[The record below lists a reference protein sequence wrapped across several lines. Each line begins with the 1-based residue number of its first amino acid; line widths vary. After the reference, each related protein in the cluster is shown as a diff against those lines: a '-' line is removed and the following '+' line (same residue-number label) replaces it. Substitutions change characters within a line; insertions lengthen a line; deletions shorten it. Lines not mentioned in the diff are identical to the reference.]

1 MDRPIKYPSTPHWPE
16 SEKVHRDDTYHLDP
30 EFFVGRDVVITEK
43 LDGGN
48 TCLHRGEV
56 YARSVT
62 SPSHDGWMAM
72 VRKHHGWKTND
83 RSIFSFYGEDLYG
96 IHSIEYDPLW
106 EEDTYRL
113 FAIRDAQ
120 GRFLDWDA
128 VVALA
133 IQYTFLTVP
142 VCFLG
147 AFQSMGDITEWFKD
161 NRPSASSLGPER
173 EGFVMRT
180 VDGFDGA
187 DFPTHV
193 CKYVRKNHVQT
204 DQHWRVNWKPC
215 QLKRGK

>member
-48 TCLHRGEV
+48 TCLHGGEV

-72 VRKHHGWKTND
+72 VRKHHGWKTRPGNK
-83 RSIFSFYGEDLYG
+83 FSFYGEDLYG

-113 FAIRDAQ
+113 FAVRDAQ
-120 GRFLDWDA
+120 GGFLDWDA
-128 VVALA
+128 VAALA
-133 IQYTFLTVP
+133 IQYGFLTVP

-147 AFQSMGDITEWFKD
+147 AFQSMSDITEWFRH
-161 NRPSASSLGPER
+161 NRPSPSALGPER

-187 DFPTHV
+187 DFSTHV